1 MCTAILHY
9 KTVVYVYMY
18 NMYMYTLGIGINYLY
33 TTILCCYTTLNIY
46 IYWCTFILHYYR
58 ILYTELDNTYKKP
71 CCIKCTIHEY
81 SLPK

>member
-9 KTVVYVYMY
+9 KTVVYIYMY

-46 IYWCTFILHYYR
+46 IYIGVPLYCTTIEYCTLNSTIL
-58 ILYTELDNTYKKP
+58 
-71 CCIKCTIHEY
+71 IKNHAV
-81 SLPK
+81 